1 MMKKLTGRQK
11 AAILLISLG
20 PDLSSQIFKHLP
32 EEEVEKLTLEIA
44 NISNVPYQKR
54 DEVYQEFYQISLAD
68 DYISQGGVNYAKEL
82 LEKAY
87 GKQKA
92 TEIINRLTANLQVRP
107 FDFVRKTDPTQLIN
121 FIQHEHPQT
130 IALIMAY
137 LDSDQASA
145 VLSELPAEMQT
156 DVARR
161 IALMDSTT
169 PEVLREVEKVLER
182 KLSSVVTH
190 DYTSAGGVKA
200 LVDVL
205 NRVDRATEK
214 TIIET
219 LEIQDPEL
227 AEEIKNLLF
236 VFEDIVQLDDRAV
249 QLILREIDSHDL
261 ALALKGS
268 GEEVM
273 SKIERNISKRA
284 AEMLKE
290 DIDYMGPVRLRD
302 VEEAQQKIVAEIRKL
317 EEQGQIV
324 ITRGGRDDI
333 IV

>member
-121 FIQHEHPQT
+121 FIQR
-130 IALIMAY
+130 
-137 LDSDQASA
+137 S
-145 VLSELPAEMQT
+145 
-156 DVARR
+156 
-161 IALMDSTT
+161 
-169 PEVLREVEKVLER
+169 
-182 KLSSVVTH
+182 
-190 DYTSAGGVKA
+190 
-200 LVDVL
+200 
-205 NRVDRATEK
+205 
-214 TIIET
+214 
-219 LEIQDPEL
+219 
-227 AEEIKNLLF
+227 
-236 VFEDIVQLDDRAV
+236 
-249 QLILREIDSHDL
+249 ILKQSL
-261 ALALKGS
+261 
-268 GEEVM
+268 
-273 SKIERNISKRA
+273 
-284 AEMLKE
+284 
-290 DIDYMGPVRLRD
+290 
-302 VEEAQQKIVAEIRKL
+302 
-317 EEQGQIV
+317 
-324 ITRGGRDDI
+324 
-333 IV
+333 

>member
-1 MMKKLTGRQK
+1 VKNISGRQK

-20 PDLSSQIFKHLP
+20 PDLSSQIFKNLP

-44 NISNVPYQKR
+44 NIRRVTAEKK
-54 DEVYQEFYQISLAD
+54 DAVFQEFYQLSLAND
-68 DYISQGGVNYAKEL
+68 FISQGGIDYAKKL

-87 GKQKA
+87 GDQKA
-92 TEIINRLTANLQVRP
+92 AEIIRRLTANLQVRP
-107 FDFVRKTDPTQLIN
+107 FDFIRKTDPGQLIN
-121 FIQHEHPQT
+121 YIQYEHPQT
-130 IALIMAY
+130 IALILAY
-137 LDSDQASA
+137 LDPDQSSA
-145 VLSELPAEMQT
+145 VLSELPSEMQT

-161 IALMDSTT
+161 IALMESTT

-182 KLSSVVTH
+182 KLSSVVTQ
-190 DYTSAGGVKA
+190 DYTRAGGVST
-200 LVDVL
+200 LVGVL
-205 NRVDRATEK
+205 NRVDRAAEK

-219 LEIQDPEL
+219 LEVQDPEL
-227 AEEIKNLLF
+227 AEEIKKLLF

-249 QLILREIDSHDL
+249 QLVLREVDSHDL
-261 ALALKGS
+261 ALALKGA

-284 AEMLKE
+284 AQLLKE
-290 DIDYMGPVRLRD
+290 DINYMGPMRLRD

-317 EEQGQIV
+317 EEQGQII

>member
-1 MMKKLTGRQK
+1 VKNISGRQK

-20 PDLSSQIFKHLP
+20 PDLSSQIFKNLP

-44 NISNVPYQKR
+44 NIRRVTAEKK
-54 DEVYQEFYQISLAD
+54 DAVFQEFYQLSLAND
-68 DYISQGGVNYAKEL
+68 FISQGGIDYAKKL

-87 GKQKA
+87 GDQKA
-92 TEIINRLTANLQVRP
+92 AEIIRRLTANLQVRP
-107 FDFVRKTDPTQLIN
+107 FDFIRKTDPGQLIN
-121 FIQHEHPQT
+121 YIQYEHPQT
-130 IALIMAY
+130 IALILAY
-137 LDSDQASA
+137 LDPDQSSA
-145 VLSELPAEMQT
+145 VLSELPSEMQT

-161 IALMDSTT
+161 IALMESTT

-182 KLSSVVTH
+182 KLSSVVTQ
-190 DYTSAGGVKA
+190 DYTRAGGVST
-200 LVDVL
+200 LVGVL
-205 NRVDRATEK
+205 NRVDRAAEK

-219 LEIQDPEL
+219 LEVQDPEL
-227 AEEIKNLLF
+227 AEEIKKLLF

-249 QLILREIDSHDL
+249 QLVLREVDSHDL
-261 ALALKGS
+261 ALALKGA

-284 AEMLKE
+284 AQLLKE
-290 DIDYMGPVRLRD
+290 DINYMGPMRLRD